1 MSKILHRNR
10 KSKLGIIINNHII
23 NHKKEY
29 LIVIIL
35 FLIGL
40 VIGIMFVNNLIETQY
55 SEIDTYIKKIVNNLK
70 AIEKINYTDLL
81 KESII
86 TNLIV
91 ILVIWIA
98 SSTIIGIP
106 IVYGNLI
113 FRGFVLGYTLS
124 SIISV
129 LGIGNGTFFI
139 MSGLFLHNI
148 IFIPVILATSVSG
161 MKLYKSIVKNRER
174 ENVKIEFIRHT
185 VFCTVMATVLL
196 IASLIEVYIS
206 TNLSKFI
213 VNYIKI

>member
-1 MSKILHRNR
+1 
-10 KSKLGIIINNHII
+10 
-23 NHKKEY
+23 
-29 LIVIIL
+29 
-35 FLIGL
+35 
-40 VIGIMFVNNLIETQY
+40 MFVNNLNETQY

-70 AIEKINYTDLL
+70 VIEKINYTDLL

-139 MSGLFLHNI
+139 ISGLFLHNI

-174 ENVKIEFIRHT
+174 ENVKRNCSFQR
-185 VFCTVMATVLL
+185 C
-196 IASLIEVYIS
+196 SYW
-206 TNLSKFI
+206 
-213 VNYIKI
+213 

>member
-1 MSKILHRNR
+1 MNKILHRNR

-40 VIGIMFVNNLIETQY
+40 VIGIMFVNNLNETQY

-91 ILVIWIA
+91 ILIIWIA

-139 MSGLFLHNI
+139 ISGLFLHNI

-185 VFCTVMATVLL
+185 VFCTVMATALL

>member
-1 MSKILHRNR
+1 MNKILHRNR

-40 VIGIMFVNNLIETQY
+40 VIGIMFVNNLNETQY
-55 SEIDTYIKKIVNNLK
+55 SEIDSYIKEIVNNLK
-70 AIEKINYTDLL
+70 AIEKINYADLL

-91 ILVIWIA
+91 ILIIWIA

-106 IVYGNLI
+106 IVYGNLM

-139 MSGLFLHNI
+139 ISGLFLHNI
-148 IFIPVILATSVSG
+148 IIIPVILATSVSG

>member
-40 VIGIMFVNNLIETQY
+40 VIGIMFVNNLNETQY

-70 AIEKINYTDLL
+70 VIEKINYTDLL

-139 MSGLFLHNI
+139 ISGLFLHNI

-185 VFCTVMATVLL
+185 VFCTVMATALL

>member
-1 MSKILHRNR
+1 MNKILHRNR

-40 VIGIMFVNNLIETQY
+40 VIGIMFVNNLNETQY

-70 AIEKINYTDLL
+70 LIEKINYTDLL

-139 MSGLFLHNI
+139 ISGLFLHNI

-185 VFCTVMATVLL
+185 VFCTVMVTVLL

>member
-1 MSKILHRNR
+1 MNKILHRNR

-40 VIGIMFVNNLIETQY
+40 VIGIMFVNNLNETQY

-91 ILVIWIA
+91 ILIIWIA

-139 MSGLFLHNI
+139 ISGLFLHNI

-185 VFCTVMATVLL
+185 VFCTVMATALL

-213 VNYIKI
+213 VNHIKI

>member
-1 MSKILHRNR
+1 MNKILHRNR

-40 VIGIMFVNNLIETQY
+40 VIGIMFVNNLNETQY

-139 MSGLFLHNI
+139 ISGLFLHNI

-185 VFCTVMATVLL
+185 VFCTVMATALL

>member
-1 MSKILHRNR
+1 MNKILHRNR

-40 VIGIMFVNNLIETQY
+40 VIGIMFVNNLNETQY
-55 SEIDTYIKKIVNNLK
+55 SEIDSYIKEIVNNLK
-70 AIEKINYTDLL
+70 AIEKINYADLL

-91 ILVIWIA
+91 ILIIWIA

-129 LGIGNGTFFI
+129 LGLGNGTFFI
-139 MSGLFLHNI
+139 ISGLFLHNI
-148 IFIPVILATSVSG
+148 IFIPVILSTSVSG

-185 VFCTVMATVLL
+185 VFCTVMATALL

>member
-1 MSKILHRNR
+1 MNKILHRNR

-40 VIGIMFVNNLIETQY
+40 VIGIMFVNNLNETQY
-55 SEIDTYIKKIVNNLK
+55 SEIDSYIKEIVNNLK
-70 AIEKINYTDLL
+70 AIEKINYADLL

-91 ILVIWIA
+91 ILIIWIA

-106 IVYGNLI
+106 IVYGNLM

-139 MSGLFLHNI
+139 ISGLFLHNI

>member
-29 LIVIIL
+29 LIVMIL

-40 VIGIMFVNNLIETQY
+40 VIGIMFVNNLNETQY

-139 MSGLFLHNI
+139 ISGLFLHNI

-174 ENVKIEFIRHT
+174 EKDKIEFIRHT